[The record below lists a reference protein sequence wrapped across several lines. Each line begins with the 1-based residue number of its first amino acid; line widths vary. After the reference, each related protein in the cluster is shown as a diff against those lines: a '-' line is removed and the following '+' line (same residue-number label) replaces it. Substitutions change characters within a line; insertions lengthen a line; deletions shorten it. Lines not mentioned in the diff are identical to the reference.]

1 MPPKRI
7 KFVCTDKIPLPQGQ
21 IRNKPGICFKNGL
34 RAGFAA
40 GIQKAQKKQIRM
52 NTIGQDNIRR
62 AAQEITE
69 RRERTRMAANDMNIQ
84 VRPIQRV
91 AGRRQRFR
99 DFYGLDTRQVIAP
112 AVINIKDYI
121 NNKIA
126 ERPNVKT
133 NRLDV
138 IATYLMPMVC
148 PNEGGGQAIKRKF
161 NKREMIR
168 VLVDSGRFVSGGES
182 SGYQADRGTA
192 CR

>member
-34 RAGFAA
+34 RAGFVA
-40 GIQKAQKKQIRM
+40 GLQKAQKKQIRM
-52 NTIGQDNIRR
+52 NIIGQDNIRQ
-62 AAQEITE
+62 AAQEITA
-69 RRERTRMAANDMNIQ
+69 RRERNQMAVNDMNIQ
-84 VRPIQRV
+84 VAPIERV
-91 AGRRQRFR
+91 DGRRQRFR
-99 DFYGLDTRQVIAP
+99 DFYGLDTRRVIAP
-112 AVINIKDYI
+112 ATINIKDYI
-121 NNKIA
+121 DRAIA

-182 SGYQADRGTA
+182 LGYQADRGTL

>member
-62 AAQEITE
+62 AAQEITQ
-69 RRERTRMAANDMNIQ
+69 RRERNQMAVNDVNI
-84 VRPIQRV
+84 RPAGRV

-99 DFYGLDTRQVIAP
+99 DYYGLDTRRVIAP

-133 NRLDV
+133 NRLDI
-138 IATYLMPMVC
+138 IATFLMPMVC
-148 PNEGGGQAIKRKF
+148 PNEGGGQAVKRKF

-168 VLVDSGRFVSGGES
+168 VLVDSGRFVAGGES
-182 SGYQADRGTA
+182 QGYQADRGTA

>member
-7 KFVCTDKIPLPQGQ
+7 CTDKIPLPQGQ
-21 IRNKPGICFKNGL
+21 IRNKPGICFKTGL

-52 NTIGQDNIRR
+52 NSIGLDNIRR
-62 AAQEITE
+62 AAQEITQ
-69 RRERTRMAANDMNIQ
+69 RRERNQMAVNDVNI
-84 VRPIQRV
+84 RPAERV

-99 DFYGLDTRQVIAP
+99 DYYGLDTRRVIAP

-133 NRLDV
+133 NRLDI
-138 IATYLMPMVC
+138 IATFLMPMVC
-148 PNEGGGQAIKRKF
+148 PNEGGGQAVKRKF

-168 VLVDSGRFVSGGES
+168 VLVDSGRFVAGGES
-182 SGYQADRGTA
+182 QGYQADRGTA

>member
-1 MPPKRI
+1 MPPKR
-7 KFVCTDKIPLPQGQ
+7 VCTDRPLKTNEV
-21 IRNKPGICFKNGL
+21 RNTAGICFKNGL

-40 GIQKAQKKQIRM
+40 GIQKAQKKQIKM
-52 NTIGQDNIRR
+52 NIIGQDNIRQ
-62 AAQEITE
+62 AAQAITV
-69 RRERTRMAANDMNIQ
+69 RRDEQARMAMNDINIR
-84 VRPIQRV
+84 VPV
-91 AGRRQRFR
+91 AGRRQKFR
-99 DFYGLDTRQVIAP
+99 QYYGLDTRRVIAP

-121 NNKIA
+121 DNKIA

-148 PNEGGGQAIKRKF
+148 PNEGGGQAVKRKF

-168 VLVDSGRFVSGGES
+168 VLENSGRFVAGGES
-182 SGYQADRGTA
+182 RGYQADRGTV

>member
-1 MPPKRI
+1 MPPKR
-7 KFVCTDKIPLPQGQ
+7 VCTDRDLRPNEV
-21 IRNKPGICFKNGL
+21 RNTAGICFKNGL

-52 NTIGQDNIRR
+52 NVIGQENIRR

-69 RRERTRMAANDMNIQ
+69 RRERSRMAANDMNIQ

-112 AVINIKDYI
+112 AVINIKNYI
-121 NNKIA
+121 DNKIA

-182 SGYQADRGTA
+182 MGYQADRGTV